1 MYTNQTN
8 TSMNRSVL
16 FQSIL
21 RSLSTLSLKTI
32 LNNNELYISMRAEI
46 NKIETKK
53 TLQKINEIKSC
64 FFEKNQ

>member
-1 MYTNQTN
+1 
-8 TSMNRSVL
+8 MNRSVL

-53 TLQKINEIKSC
+53 TLQKTNETKNC